1 MAPRLISTTRTSGD
15 RTGYL
20 MFRPDYS
27 RLFYQETFDTEK
39 FCSHP
44 KTTFATQPA
53 QKQTLTNLPMVLAN
67 TPFSGFPRQAGQQVD

>member
-27 RLFYQETFDTEK
+27 RLFYQETFDTET

-44 KTTFATQPA
+44 KTTLKHNPL
-53 QKQTLTNLPMVLAN
+53 KSRL
-67 TPFSGFPRQAGQQVD
+67 